1 MKKIFSIAF
10 LIFNFLGIHPF
21 GTFLIRAEEGMWIP
35 SLLKALNE
43 ADMQKMGCKLSADEI
58 YNINKS
64 SMKDAVLHFG
74 GGCTGEMISGEGLL
88 ITNHHC
94 GYGQIQ
100 SHSSVEHDYLTNGF
114 WAMNKKDELPCKG
127 LTVTFIIRMED
138 VTSKILEGIG
148 SNISET
154 KRDSIITARSKKV
167 EKESAEGTHYTGRVR
182 PFYYGNEFYLF
193 VTETFK
199 DVRMVGA
206 PPESIGKFGGDTDN
220 WIWPRH
226 TGDFSLFRVYADKD
240 NKPAEYSPDNVP
252 FKPRHFFPISLKGV
266 EENDFAMVFGFPGRT
281 TEYLPSPAVEL
292 IQKVSDPIRVKA
304 RTARLAVWDEDMKK
318 NSKVRIQY
326 ASKYAGVSNYHKK
339 WAGEIRGLERAE
351 GIKVKQEIEKTFQDR
366 VSKNPEWNKKY
377 GNILSDFKSAYSQL
391 TPYQKVVDYF
401 SETVNAVEIIRFANS
416 FKSLMETK
424 PEELSKKLETM
435 NTGAKGF
442 FKDYNAET
450 DKNIFVVMLKMYY
463 ENVDKSMH
471 PDFFNTI
478 QSKYKGDYAKYAE
491 MIFKKS
497 MFGSEAKVNELLNNY
512 SADKN
517 KSIQKDPAYILA
529 RSAYGFFETKIQP
542 TYNSTLDNVNRLQR
556 DYMYAL
562 KVVMPEKKYYPDANG
577 TLRVSYGKIAGY
589 EGMDGVTLKYFTT
602 LEGIIEK
609 EDSTNVEFIVPKKL
623 KELYL
628 KKDYGQY
635 ADKNGKVIVA
645 ITSSQHTTGGNSGS
659 PLIDASGNLIGIN
672 FDRNW
677 EGTANDIIYNDDQGR
692 SIILDIRYT
701 LFVIDKFAGATN
713 LINEMKIVR

>member
-1 MKKIFSIAF
+1 MKKFLCLSLFTFHLSLFAFS
-10 LIFNFLGIHPF
+10 
-21 GTFLIRAEEGMWIP
+21 EEGMWIP

-58 YNINKS
+58 YSINKS
-64 SMKDAVLHFG
+64 SLKDAVLHFG

-94 GYGQIQ
+94 GYSQIQ

-114 WAMNKKDELPCKG
+114 WAMNKNDELPCKG
-127 LTVTFIIRMED
+127 LTVTFIIRIED
-138 VTSKILEGIG
+138 VTAKMLEGVDA
-148 SNISET
+148 NISET
-154 KRDSIITARSKKV
+154 KRDSIIQARSKKI
-167 EKESAEGTHYTGRVR
+167 EKESTEGTHYTARIR
-182 PFYYGNEFYLF
+182 PFYYGNEFYMF

-240 NKPAEYSPDNVP
+240 NKPADYSADNVP
-252 FKPRHFFPISLKGV
+252 FKPRHFLPISLKGV
-266 EENDFAMVFGFPGRT
+266 QENDFAMVFGFPGRT

-292 IQKVSDPIRVKA
+292 IQKVSDPIKVKA
-304 RTARLAVWDEDMKK
+304 RTVRLAVWDEDMKK
-318 NSKVRIQY
+318 DSKVRIQY

-339 WAGEIRGLERAE
+339 WAGEIHGLERSE
-351 GIKVKQEIEKTFQDR
+351 GIKVKQEIEKTFQER
-366 VSKNPEWNKKY
+366 VSKNADWNKKY
-377 GNILSDFKSAYSQL
+377 GNILGDFKSAYDKL

-401 SETVNAVEIIRFANS
+401 SETVNAVEVIRFANS
-416 FKSLMETK
+416 FKSLIDTK

-435 NTGAKGF
+435 KTSTKGF

-450 DKNIFVVMLKMYY
+450 DKKLFVVMLKMYY

-471 PDFFNTI
+471 PDLFATI
-478 QSKYKGDYAKYAE
+478 QGKYKGDYTKYAE

-497 MFGSEAKVNELLNNY
+497 IFSSEQKVNEFLNNY
-512 SADKN
+512 SAEKN
-517 KSIQKDPAYILA
+517 KIIQKDPAYILA

-562 KVVMPEKKYYPDANG
+562 KVVIPEKKYYPDANS
-577 TLRVSYGKIAGY
+577 TLRVSFGKIEGY
-589 EGMDGVTLKYFTT
+589 EGMDGVTLKHFTT
-602 LEGIIEK
+602 LDGIMEK
-609 EDSTNVEFIVPKKL
+609 EGPANVDFIVPARL
-623 KELYL
+623 KELYE
-628 KKDYGQY
+628 KKDFGQY
-635 ADKNGKVIVA
+635 ADKNGKIIVA

-659 PLIDASGNLIGIN
+659 PLIDASGNLIGVN

-677 EGTANDIIYNDDQGR
+677 EGTANDIIYDDTQGR
-692 SIILDIRYT
+692 SIILDIRYA